1 LNKILVIG
9 LVTHEET
16 DNIKWTQPFCDIE
29 NYESLIIDLTSF
41 PKNYPKN
48 LFKNIGILKRAS
60 RLFIRDNKEI
70 FCIMDKP
77 FKILFKQIPLN
88 YSWVPLPQKLTVN
101 PMLLGK
107 TIYNID
113 KRFEKYINEVKKWD
127 NELFWKKTNN
137 CSFHTIAVNKS
148 QNPVAATV
156 KIANRGQIHFLPKIA
171 KMNRSKAIKFLIDI
185 AIKEIEQK
193 KTNNQS
199 YEQNIDEKL
208 KKLFPNIDE
217 I

>member
-1 LNKILVIG
+1 MNKILVIG
-9 LVTHEET
+9 LITHEES
-16 DNIKWTQPFCDIE
+16 DNIKWTQPFSNLEKYD
-29 NYESLIIDLTSF
+29 SLIIDLTSF

-48 LFKNIGILKRAS
+48 LFKNIGVLKRES
-60 RLFIRDNKEI
+60 RLFIGDKKEI

-77 FKILFKQIPLN
+77 FKVLFKKIPLN
-88 YSWVPLPQKLTVN
+88 YSWMPFPQKLTVN

-113 KRFEKYINEVKKWD
+113 KRFETYINMVQKWD

-137 CSFHTIAVNKS
+137 CSFQTIAINKS
-148 QNPVAATV
+148 KNSVAATV
-156 KIANRGQIHFLPKIA
+156 KIANRGQIHFLPKTA
-171 KMNRSKAIKFLIDI
+171 KIKRSNAIKNLIDI
-185 AIKEIEQK
+185 ALKEIEQE

-199 YEQNIDEKL
+199 HEQNIDEKL